1 MSHVGFS
8 THFCDEEWFSWQ
20 RQAEGVKMSTFF
32 RSVQDDP
39 KPGTLKAFFR
49 FRQNV
54 CFTRMVLGVLVGAS
68 LLHILSTVAGAAI
81 IEAGSGRR
89 HFGPAIKEKLYRSEF
104 WPGLRRHR
112 TEMQTAHLST
122 SKRLTSKSM
131 YQASRQNANGG
142 VTGFSCIS
150 CLSRYSLAALLH
162 VTIRMVGRRS
172 GDWIDQGCKVYETRL
187 QPVVDLNVVYY
198 KTNEGLIKNVE
209 SDYAKQVPVVLL
221 DPTGKPSTSEQFM
234 KDFYQRIE
242 TVGKAKLVYVIG
254 GGT

>member
-1 MSHVGFS
+1 MVFLEKASGG
-8 THFCDEEWFSWQ
+8 
-20 RQAEGVKMSTFF
+20 RQESTFF

-49 FRQNV
+49 CRQNV
-54 CFTRMVLGVLVGAS
+54 CCTRMVLGVLVGAL

-81 IEAGSGRR
+81 IEAGSGKR
-89 HFGPAIKEKLYRSEF
+89 HFGPAIKEKLYRSDF
-104 WPGLRRHR
+104 RPGLRWPG
-112 TEMQTAHLST
+112 TEMQTAHLAMWT
-122 SKRLTSKSM
+122 RLTSRYIRQSM
-131 YQASRQNANGG
+131 YQALRQNANGG
-142 VTGFSCIS
+142 VTGYSCIS
-150 CLSRYSLAALLH
+150 YFSRYSLVALLH

-172 GDWIDQGCKVYETRL
+172 GDWIEQGCKVYETRL

-198 KTNEGLIKNVE
+198 KTNEGLIKNVQ

-242 TVGKAKLVYVIG
+242 TVGKSKLVYVIG